1 MKSTG
6 GHTIDGTH
14 SEYAVEHS
22 FHDENIE
29 GTAVEHSSIIDD
41 KADKHF
47 KDSAESCLVYKR
59 LCARWRKRREAYEK
73 VLDEE
78 HRLEQE
84 EDIQIQEARIKEMT
98 SNAKDCFKMALS
110 RLYEDEVKESES
122 STNVLLLPTVKS
134 EEGDEGKQLD
144 NLGIRGIQ
152 RVGVQ
157 RMLRSL
163 KIEKCKALNDACT
176 YRDIAERL
184 KKNRDDLHRM
194 SNKVEVVQDYWRNQ
208 LYEGRSR
215 SEKLV
220 KLALSGSQN

>member
-1 MKSTG
+1 MELTLNTLLNTVFMTRTLKVRLLNTAALLMTRQTSTSK
-6 GHTIDGTH
+6 TLLKAVWSIKVCVQDG
-14 SEYAVEHS
+14 E
-22 FHDENIE
+22 
-29 GTAVEHSSIIDD
+29 
-41 KADKHF
+41 
-47 KDSAESCLVYKR
+47 
-59 LCARWRKRREAYEK
+59 RKAYEK
-73 VLDEE
+73 ALDEE
-78 HRLEQE
+78 HRLGQE
-84 EDIQIQEARIKEMT
+84 EEDVQIQEARIKKIT
-98 SNAKDCFKMALS
+98 SNAKDCFKMVLS

-215 SEKLV
+215 SEKMV

>member
-1 MKSTG
+1 M
-6 GHTIDGTH
+6 
-14 SEYAVEHS
+14 
-22 FHDENIE
+22 
-29 GTAVEHSSIIDD
+29 
-41 KADKHF
+41 
-47 KDSAESCLVYKR
+47 
-59 LCARWRKRREAYEK
+59 CARWRKRREAYEK
-73 VLDEE
+73 ALDEE

-84 EDIQIQEARIKEMT
+84 EDVQIQEARIKEMT
-98 SNAKDCFKMALS
+98 SNAKDCFKMVLS
-110 RLYEDEVKESES
+110 RLYEDKVKESES

-163 KIEKCKALNDACT
+163 KIEKCKSLNDACT
-176 YRDIAERL
+176 YRD
-184 KKNRDDLHRM
+184 M
-194 SNKVEVVQDYWRNQ
+194 QSNKVEVVRDYWRNQ

-215 SEKLV
+215 SEKMV